1 MYSQSG
7 EPDGEDLSQLP
18 NLEGIIVAED
28 QLINLQVIKN
38 QISTLK
44 LTSKTTFCTNGQ
56 DAIDAV
62 RKVLEDEAKT
72 LLQRPISIILLDF

>member
-1 MYSQSG
+1 MYSHSG
-7 EPDGEDLSQLP
+7 EPDGDDLSQLQS
-18 NLEGIIVAED
+18 LEGIIVAED

-62 RKVLEDEAKT
+62 RRVLEDEART
-72 LLQRPISIILLDF
+72 LLQRPISIMLLDF